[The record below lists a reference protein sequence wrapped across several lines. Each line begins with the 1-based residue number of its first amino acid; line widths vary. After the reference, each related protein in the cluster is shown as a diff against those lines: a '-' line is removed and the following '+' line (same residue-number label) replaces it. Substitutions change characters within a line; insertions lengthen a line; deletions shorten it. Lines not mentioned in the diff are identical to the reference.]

1 MITHRTNDLLLRKAE
16 SASSSSSHSN
26 GKAGSWLSVNLT
38 FGRAR
43 SVCALRSS
51 QRSQFPLFWFTWHL
65 PTSKPGV
72 CVKWQGHPI
81 AFCLVML
88 LWHRGGKPQRVD
100 LCITL
105 MTSWPVFISLM
116 KLWPHSLAQC
126 KPHSGNIEHFPIHT
140 LHRCYLPTLLA
151 EEFIWKG
158 FWLDGGFLS
167 LPASLQ
173 TNRDELTA

>member
-1 MITHRTNDLLLRKAE
+1 MITRWTNGLLLRKAK

-43 SVCALRSS
+43 SLCALRSS
-51 QRSQFPLFWFTWHL
+51 QTSQFPLFQFTLHL

-72 CVKWQGHPI
+72 CVKWQVRPI
-81 AFCLVML
+81 TFRLVMH
-88 LWHRGGKPQRVD
+88 LWRKGGKPRRVD
-100 LCITL
+100 LCIAL
-105 MTSWPVFISLM
+105 MKSWPVFISLM
-116 KLWPHSLAQC
+116 KLWPRSLAQC
-126 KPHSGNIEHFPIHT
+126 KPHSGDIERFPIHT

-158 FWLDGGFLS
+158 FWLDGGFVS

-173 TNRDELTA
+173 TNGYALTA